1 MPSIPLVAD
10 LPILAV
16 DIGTGSA
23 RAILFDASGGV
34 LAEARS
40 PVRTLHP
47 RPGWAEQDPDEI
59 VDAVAGVLRATM
71 AEAAQFGG
79 IAAVSFS
86 SQMYSVLATTP
97 AGLPLTMSIP
107 WSDTRAAQ
115 DAEHIRTGRD
125 ARRLIGVTG
134 CPAQPVYP
142 LAKIRWLRAN
152 VPLPED
158 ALFISIKD
166 YVLWRLTGVLTADR
180 STASASG
187 MLDISAGEWSEL
199 ALNIAG
205 LTPANVP
212 SLDSPRALIHCGP
225 SSLLRDIGLPAVTP
239 VVLGA
244 GDAPLSSVGCGAV
257 APEVLAMNIG
267 TSAAAR
273 RMIREP
279 RADPAGRLWTY
290 IVDLDYWVTGGI
302 IGSAGSA
309 YDWALDMVL
318 GGVTED
324 PYGRAEALLG
334 SVGPGSDGLTFVPYL
349 SGEQSPSWRPSARGA
364 FVGIGLRHERGH
376 LLRAVVEGLVFALQR
391 VRLAIEDTGTG
402 SLEEVAVTGGLCR
415 SAATLH
421 IIADVLG
428 LPVVVPPGHEG
439 SARGAAILARLA
451 LGALPDLETAGR
463 LALADRPRILP
474 SGEAHAIYRHRFE
487 EFVGL
492 ADRLTVEKRGDA
504 S

>member
-1 MPSIPLVAD
+1 MAD
-10 LPILAV
+10 LPILSV

-23 RAILFDASGGV
+23 RAILFDASGVV
-34 LAEARS
+34 LTESRS

-47 RPGWAEQDPDEI
+47 RSGWAEQDPDEI
-59 VDAVAGVLRATM
+59 VEAVTGVLRASI

-86 SQMYSVLATTP
+86 SQMYSVLAITP
-97 AGLPLTMSIP
+97 AGRPLTMSIP

-115 DAEHIRTGRD
+115 DAESIRTGRL
-125 ARRLIGVTG
+125 APRLIGITG

-152 VPLPED
+152 VPLPDD

-199 ALNIAG
+199 ALDIAG
-205 LTPANVP
+205 LTRANVP
-212 SLDSPRALIHCGP
+212 SLDSPLALIPCGP
-225 SSLLRDIGLPAVTP
+225 SSRLRDIGLPRATP

-257 APEVLAMNIG
+257 APEVLAINIG

-273 RMIREP
+273 RMIRAP
-279 RADPAGRLWTY
+279 RVDTAGRLWTY
-290 IVDLDYWVTGGI
+290 VVDLDHWVTGGI

-324 PYGRAEALLG
+324 TYGRAEALLG
-334 SVGPGSDGLTFVPYL
+334 SVDPGSDGLTFVPYL

-364 FVGIGLRHERGH
+364 FVGLGLHHEKGH

-391 VRLAIEDTGTG
+391 VRLSIEDTGT
-402 SLEEVAVTGGLCR
+402 SRLEEVAVTGGLCR
-415 SAATLH
+415 SAATLQV
-421 IIADVLG
+421 IADVLG

-439 SARGAAILARLA
+439 SARGAAVLAWLA
-451 LGALPDLETAGR
+451 LGVLPDLETAGR

-474 SGEAHAIYRHRFE
+474 THEAQAVYRHRFE

-492 ADRLTVEKRGDA
+492 ADSLTAEKRGDA

>member
-1 MPSIPLVAD
+1 VAD

-23 RAILFDASGGV
+23 RAILFDSSGGV
-34 LAEARS
+34 LAATRS
-40 PVRTLHP
+40 PIRTLHP
-47 RPGWAEQDPDEI
+47 KPSWAEQDPDEI
-59 VDAVAGVLRATM
+59 VEAVARALRAAI

-86 SQMYSVLATTP
+86 SQMYSVLAITP
-97 AGLPLTMSIP
+97 AGRPLTMSIP
-107 WSDTRAAQ
+107 WSDTRAAE
-115 DAEHIRTGRD
+115 DAERIRTGRD

-142 LAKIRWLRAN
+142 LAKIRWLKAN
-152 VPLPED
+152 MQLPED
-158 ALFISIKD
+158 VLFISIKD
-166 YVLWRLTGVLTADR
+166 YVLWRLTGVFTADR

-199 ALNIAG
+199 ALDIAG
-205 LTPANVP
+205 LTLANVP
-212 SLDSPRALIHCGP
+212 SIDSPCALVQCGP
-225 SSLLRDIGLPAVTP
+225 GSLLRNIGLSAATP

-244 GDAPLSSVGCGAV
+244 GDAPLSSVGSGAV
-257 APEVLAMNIG
+257 TPEILAINIG

-279 RADPAGRLWTY
+279 RTDPDGRLWTY
-290 IVDLDYWVTGGI
+290 VVDLDYWVTGGI

-318 GGVTED
+318 GGGTEET
-324 PYGRAEALLG
+324 YGRAEALLG

-364 FVGIGLRHERGH
+364 FVGLGLSHEKGH

-391 VRLAIEDTGTG
+391 VRLSIEEAGTG
-402 SLEEVAVTGGLCR
+402 RLEEVAVTGGLCR

-421 IIADVLG
+421 IIADVLK
-428 LPVVVPPGHEG
+428 LPVVVPPGYEG
-439 SARGAAILARLA
+439 SARGAAVLAQLA
-451 LGALPDLETAGR
+451 LGVLPDLETAGR
-463 LALADRPRILP
+463 LALADRPRIFP
-474 SGEAHAIYRHRFE
+474 TDEAHAVYRHRFD
-487 EFVGL
+487 EFVSL
-492 ADRLTVEKRGDA
+492 ADRITADKRGDA
-504 S
+504 P